1 MNKSILK
8 EKPRF
13 NYSSYSWEGKLY
25 DDNLSINNI
34 IREMACQGGIASVK
48 KRFQGKSKKEISE
61 IMKNVRKGVNKD
73 V

>member
-13 NYSSYSWEGKLY
+13 NYSSYSWGE
-25 DDNLSINNI
+25 
-34 IREMACQGGIASVK
+34 IASVK